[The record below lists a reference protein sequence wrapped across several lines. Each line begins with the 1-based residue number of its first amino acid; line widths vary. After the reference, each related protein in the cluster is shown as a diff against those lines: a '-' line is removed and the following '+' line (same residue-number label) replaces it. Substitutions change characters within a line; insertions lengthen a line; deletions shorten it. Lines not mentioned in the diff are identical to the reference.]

1 VRLEEEVPR
10 LAALAASAGLR
21 GVVCSPVEI
30 EAVRPELPKGAWI
43 VVPGIRRA
51 ADAAGDQV
59 RVATPAEAV
68 ARGATH
74 LVVGRPILTAPD
86 PAAVLAELMS
96 EATGQ

>member
-1 VRLEEEVPR
+1 M
-10 LAALAASAGLR
+10 
-21 GVVCSPVEI
+21 
-30 EAVRPELPKGAWI
+30 VRPVLAKEAWI

-51 ADAAGDQV
+51 ADAVGDQA

-86 PAAVLAELMS
+86 PAAVLTELLAAAHS
-96 EATGQ
+96 G